1 MTQAASRV
9 RISAETALESY
20 QYQQQTNR
28 KHWVVSP
35 VVHLFGRVQDP
46 GPELN
51 ARVTEV
57 RQATD
62 AVRARLA
69 ASHLSGALT
78 YLLRAKRASEEARD
92 LWRRYQEGIINRS
105 DAAVTTLE
113 FTRNASF
120 ITLGVLATIGTG
132 GLGFTATTTAFGIEL
147 GATTAL
153 ATVNKLFQRLG
164 GNPAVQRL
172 GANLFSR
179 IVSSVVVFEGTTVF
193 REVVDAVYLSLR
205 GQPITWRQ
213 FEDRLVSQLL
223 DPKGLF
229 FAILMGA
236 VQTHADRRYGSPRD
250 FVVVDRNGRPV
261 GNPDEMRGGVLY
273 EDKSAAGLNFIPPGK
288 AAPQQTPQKWAER
301 QIHDATVNRL
311 QRIPAEGVGTLM
323 GATPEAT
330 RSVPALSDVL
340 PARKY
345 VFRIEGDGSALRSA
359 VNAQLARLRAAFP
372 GWTFSAEFGYRPRK
386 R

>member
-1 MTQAASRV
+1 V
-9 RISAETALESY
+9 RTAL
-20 QYQQQTNR
+20 
-28 KHWVVSP
+28 
-35 VVHLFGRVQDP
+35 GDRVDWI
-46 GPELN
+46 
-51 ARVTEV
+51 RVGV
-57 RQATD
+57 
-62 AVRARLA
+62 
-69 ASHLSGALT
+69 
-78 YLLRAKRASEEARD
+78 
-92 LWRRYQEGIINRS
+92 
-105 DAAVTTLE
+105 DAAVDV
-113 FTRNASF
+113 
-120 ITLGVLATIGTG
+120 ITARVG
-132 GLGFTATTTAFGIEL
+132 GNLSQR
-147 GATTAL
+147 
-153 ATVNKLFQRLG
+153 LFQRLG

-179 IVSSVVVFEGTTVF
+179 IVSSVVVFEGTTAF
-193 REVVDAVYLSLR
+193 REIVDAVYRSLR

-236 VQTHADRRYGSPRD
+236 VQTHVDRRYGSPRD

-288 AAPQQTPQKWAER
+288 NAPQQTPQKWAER

-311 QRIPAEGVGTLM
+311 RRIPAEGAGTQM